1 MGRNNT
7 GQNKEPVTQASSEPS
22 MGIAL
27 PRRAPLVITTLP
39 PDSVVRPAEE
49 ELNTLIEGAR
59 SYAVKYAAKLPN
71 FVCVEITDRSVDPS
85 GNGRW
90 RSKDSFAE
98 ALRFL
103 NNHETRKTL
112 EVNGQPSTQER
123 ADMKGPI
130 SLGEFG
136 DLLSSV
142 FQPGSKTEFHWKE
155 TAALARNRVQV
166 FEYRVNKQNNS
177 MLLSDSGGQVYTGFH
192 GLVYIDGSTMGVR
205 RITMEADDLPNDFSI
220 RGASVSVDY
229 DYVPV
234 GEHDYLMPVR
244 GTIRVRR
251 GRHEVDLNQIVFQ
264 DYRRFASQ
272 TKIVASP

>member
-1 MGRNNT
+1 M
-7 GQNKEPVTQASSEPS
+7 
-22 MGIAL
+22 
-27 PRRAPLVITTLP
+27 
-39 PDSVVRPAEE
+39 
-49 ELNTLIEGAR
+49 
-59 SYAVKYAAKLPN
+59 KYAAKLPN
-71 FVCVEITDRSVDPS
+71 FVCVEITDRSVDPL

-103 NNHETRKTL
+103 DNHETRKTL
-112 EVNGQPSTQER
+112 QVNGQPSTRER

-136 DLLSSV
+136 DLLGSV

-155 TAALARNRVQV
+155 TAALARSRVQV

-177 MLLSDSGGQVYTGFH
+177 MLLSGDAGQVYAGFH

-220 RGASVSVDY
+220 REASVSIDY

-234 GEHDYLMPVR
+234 GEHEYLMPVR
-244 GTIRVRR
+244 GTIRVRKGKR
-251 GRHEVDLNQIVFQ
+251 ELDLNQVVFQ
-264 DYRRFASQ
+264 GYRRFASQ
-272 TKIVASP
+272 TKIVAAP